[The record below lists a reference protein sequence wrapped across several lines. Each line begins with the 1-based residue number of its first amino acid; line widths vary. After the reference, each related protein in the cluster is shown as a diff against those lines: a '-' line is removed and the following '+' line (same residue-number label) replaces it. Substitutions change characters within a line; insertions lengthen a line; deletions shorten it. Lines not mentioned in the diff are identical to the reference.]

1 MSRVQVPSL
10 TPVVERPRL
19 LPGPFLVPRARGAA
33 RSIGRMTE
41 DPGAARALLHTRR
54 LVVLDFDGPVTR
66 LLPGEEFLRVSA
78 GALDLAVA
86 LGLAPDDELT
96 GQTDHVQLLRL
107 LSRRD
112 PAVAREVERW
122 CTAQEVAAAR
132 SARPVE
138 AAASFVA
145 RCRERGTAVAV
156 VTNNAPEAVRAV
168 LAHGGPLLAALAV
181 HGRDPAAPERLK
193 PAPDMLLAAA
203 RDAGVHPD
211 ETVMVGDSTSD
222 VEAATAAGMPCIGLS
237 DSTERRAELI
247 AAGAVAVVA
256 DLTGVAV

>member
-1 MSRVQVPSL
+1 
-10 TPVVERPRL
+10 
-19 LPGPFLVPRARGAA
+19 
-33 RSIGRMTE
+33 MT
-41 DPGAARALLHTRR
+41 DDTDAARALLRTRR

-66 LLPGEEFLRVSA
+66 LLPGQEFRRVTA
-78 GALDLAVA
+78 GALDLATS
-86 LGLAPDDELT
+86 LGLVPDDELT
-96 GQTDHVQLLRL
+96 GLTDHVQLLRL
-107 LSRRD
+107 LARRD

-145 RCRERGTAVAV
+145 QCREQGTAVAV

-168 LAHGGPLLAALAV
+168 LAHGGPLLTALPV

-203 RDAGVHPD
+203 RDADVPPA
-211 ETVMVGDSTSD
+211 EAVMVGDSTSD
-222 VEAATAAGMPCIGLS
+222 VAAAQAAGMPCVGLS
-237 DSTERRAELI
+237 ESAERRGELL

-256 DLTGVAV
+256 DLTALTV